1 MIFFVKRCK
10 KDKNKLSTQKNEKNA
25 INTSFTQSYPHFKLP
40 LLLDFIRVCVSYPH
54 YPHYYYY
61 MCSAHFVHTS
71 QSETQGTHSLK
82 SLTTLLTFECFCVDT
97 QTHFAIY
104 GSILPLEAFIICPR
118 LNCT

>member
-1 MIFFVKRCK
+1 MG
-10 KDKNKLSTQKNEKNA
+10 SYPQ
-25 INTSFTQSYPHFKLP
+25 FTQSYPHFKLP

-71 QSETQGTHSLK
+71 QLETQGTHSLN

-104 GSILPLEAFIICPR
+104 GSILPPR
-118 LNCT
+118 SLCNMSKAKLYIEDIKEP